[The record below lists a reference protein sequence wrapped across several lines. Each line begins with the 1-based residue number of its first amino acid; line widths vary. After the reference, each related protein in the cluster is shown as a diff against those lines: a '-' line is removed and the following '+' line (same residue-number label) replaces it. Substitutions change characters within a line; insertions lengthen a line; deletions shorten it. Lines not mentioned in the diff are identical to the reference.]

1 MNESELRCLLA
12 DLSLE
17 EKIGQMIQLPGYFQ
31 NAGNIT
37 GPANDMG
44 FTQDDLRFAGSYLS
58 IIGAE
63 KLRQMQTEFM
73 AQHPHHIPLLF
84 MADIINGY
92 RTVFP
97 IPLAQAC
104 TFDPD
109 LIEKSAA
116 VAAREAAVS
125 GLHVTFSPMADL
137 VRDARWGRVMES
149 AGEDPF
155 LSGQVAAAM
164 VRGYQGHDL
173 REPGKVAACLKHFA
187 GYGAPDGGRDYNTV
201 ELSERTLREDYL
213 PAYQAAVRAGC
224 ELVMTSFNT
233 LNRIPSAAN
242 EWLLREVL
250 RREMGFEGMVISDW
264 NALQELL
271 AHGIAENP
279 SEAAFVALRAGVDM
293 DMVSP
298 IYAKN
303 LKELAENGRIP
314 MTWIDESVWHILRL
328 KNRLGLFEHPF
339 KDADEAAEKSVHLSG
354 EHRRMA
360 RTCAEES
367 FVLLRNDEQLLPIRG
382 DDSVFIGPYAESRL
396 LNGAWSIF
404 ADDQDTVSLKAA
416 LRSRPQTHEVPVVP
430 GCAMADPEH
439 PVIGFQHPLPPEE
452 LDTEAD
458 RKSVV

>member
-155 LSGQVAAAM
+155 LSGQVASAM
-164 VRGYQGHDL
+164 VRVISSGSL
-173 REPGKVAACLKHFA
+173 AW
-187 GYGAPDGGRDYNTV
+187 
-201 ELSERTLREDYL
+201 
-213 PAYQAAVRAGC
+213 
-224 ELVMTSFNT
+224 
-233 LNRIPSAAN
+233 AAN
-242 EWLLREVL
+242 RA
-250 RREMGFEGMVISDW
+250 ST
-264 NALQELL
+264 
-271 AHGIAENP
+271 
-279 SEAAFVALRAGVDM
+279 ALRAFRT
-293 DMVSP
+293 SP
-298 IYAKN
+298 
-303 LKELAENGRIP
+303 P
-314 MTWIDESVWHILRL
+314 QLRA
-328 KNRLGLFEHPF
+328 RC
-339 KDADEAAEKSVHLSG
+339 SG
-354 EHRRMA
+354 TSLTLEY
-360 RTCAEES
+360 S
-367 FVLLRNDEQLLPIRG
+367 
-382 DDSVFIGPYAESRL
+382 
-396 LNGAWSIF
+396 
-404 ADDQDTVSLKAA
+404 TVSV
-416 LRSRPQTHEVPVVP
+416 SRRWSGRRHRAT
-430 GCAMADPEH
+430 
-439 PVIGFQHPLPPEE
+439 
-452 LDTEAD
+452 
-458 RKSVV
+458 SS

>member
-137 VRDARWGRVMES
+137 VREVKG
-149 AGEDPF
+149 
-155 LSGQVAAAM
+155 L
-164 VRGYQGHDL
+164 
-173 REPGKVAACLKHFA
+173 
-187 GYGAPDGGRDYNTV
+187 GYGV
-201 ELSERTLREDYL
+201 YL
-213 PAYQAAVRAGC
+213 CSNA
-224 ELVMTSFNT
+224 TSCVHQYFD
-233 LNRIPSAAN
+233 RIPGSECFDGMIVSADYVMLKPQH
-242 EWLLREVL
+242 EIYELLFETYSLTPSECFFIDDNPSNVEGALLLGMPGTVFFNDMARL
-250 RREMGFEGMVISDW
+250 RRE
-264 NALQELL
+264 
-271 AHGIAENP
+271 
-279 SEAAFVALRAGVDM
+279 LRQAGVP
-293 DMVSP
+293 V
-298 IYAKN
+298 
-303 LKELAENGRIP
+303 R
-314 MTWIDESVWHILRL
+314 ES
-328 KNRLGLFEHPF
+328 
-339 KDADEAAEKSVHLSG
+339 
-354 EHRRMA
+354 
-360 RTCAEES
+360 
-367 FVLLRNDEQLLPIRG
+367 
-382 DDSVFIGPYAESRL
+382 
-396 LNGAWSIF
+396 
-404 ADDQDTVSLKAA
+404 
-416 LRSRPQTHEVPVVP
+416 
-430 GCAMADPEH
+430 
-439 PVIGFQHPLPPEE
+439 
-452 LDTEAD
+452 
-458 RKSVV
+458 